1 MSTKKPAIS
10 RFSPPGRRRSD
21 QRVLARPLTSGR
33 GAMSRM
39 PRSVLERPVFSI
51 AGRTY
56 RWQDVLDA
64 GRHWGDLALLERQA
78 GAGIAALDYAAT
90 TGPPLDEAEVIAEE
104 DAFRHEHKLLAAEEM
119 MAWLARWELAYD
131 DDWLAYC
138 RRVVARARLDGQLAE
153 STAFHAPNPARVAG
167 AVWAETVC
175 SGALAGWVWKL
186 AGLLASADALA
197 GSPGSDLSEAER
209 AAEEQAR
216 RLLTPEAMEKALQ
229 ARRSDWVQIECA
241 VLELH
246 DEGMAREAALS
257 VAEGMSLPEV
267 AARAEVSIVEQV
279 FSLDEAGPEL
289 AQPLL
294 GATAGDV
301 VGPVVIGDRYVFAAV
316 RDKRIPSLDDPVVQT
331 LVREEVQRRAI
342 NTEIGERIQ
351 WIERP

>member
-1 MSTKKPAIS
+1 VS
-10 RFSPPGRRRSD
+10 
-21 QRVLARPLTSGR
+21 LA
-33 GAMSRM
+33 

-51 AGRTY
+51 AGRIY
-56 RWQDVLDA
+56 RWQDVFDA
-64 GRHWGDLALLERQA
+64 GRHWGDLAGLEQQA
-78 GAGIAALDYAAT
+78 EAGIAALDDAAT
-90 TGPPLDEAEVIAEE
+90 AGPPLDEAQVIAEE
-104 DAFRHEHKLLAAEEM
+104 EAFRHEHKLLAADEM
-119 MAWLARWELAYD
+119 TAWLARWELDYD

-138 RRVVARARLDGQLAE
+138 RRAVARARLDGQLAE
-153 STAFHAPNPARVAG
+153 STAHSPNPARVAG

-186 AGLLASADALA
+186 AGIIASADAL
-197 GSPGSDLSEAER
+197 GVSPGSDLAEAER
-209 AAEEQAR
+209 AAEEQWR
-216 RLLTPEAMEKALQ
+216 RLLTPEAMERALQ

-257 VAEGMSLPEV
+257 IAEGMSLPAL
-267 AARAEVSIVEQV
+267 AARAEVSVVERTL
-279 FSLDEAGPEL
+279 SLEEAGPEL

-301 VGPVVIGDRYVFAAV
+301 VGPVAIGELHVFAEV
-316 RDKRIPSLDDPVVQT
+316 RDKRIPTLDDPVVQT

-351 WIERP
+351 WLDRP

>member
-1 MSTKKPAIS
+1 MSPA
-10 RFSPPGRRRSD
+10 
-21 QRVLARPLTSGR
+21 
-33 GAMSRM
+33 

-64 GRHWGDLALLERQA
+64 GRHWGDLAELERQA
-78 GAGIAALDYAAT
+78 EAGIAALDYAAT
-90 TGPPLDEAEVIAEE
+90 TGPPLDEAEVEAEE
-104 DAFRHEHKLLAAEEM
+104 EAFRHEHKLLAAEEM
-119 MAWLARWELAYD
+119 MAWLARWELGYH
-131 DDWLAYC
+131 DDWLDYC
-138 RRVVARARLDGQLAE
+138 RRAVARARLDGQLAE
-153 STAFHAPNPARVAG
+153 SIASYPPNPARVAD
-167 AVWAETVC
+167 AVWPETVC

-186 AGLLASADALA
+186 AAVLASADAM
-197 GSPGSDLSEAER
+197 GVSPGSDLVGSER
-209 AAEEQAR
+209 AAEEHSK
-216 RLLTPEAMEKALQ
+216 RLLTPEAMAKALR
-229 ARRSDWVQIECA
+229 ARRSDWVQVECA
-241 VLELH
+241 VLELPY
-246 DEGMAREAALS
+246 EGMAREAALS
-257 VAEGMSLPEV
+257 VAEGMSLREV

-301 VGPVVIGDRYVFAAV
+301 VGPVAIGDRHVFAEV
-316 RDKRIPSLDDPVVQT
+316 RAKRIPALDDPVVQT